1 MKFSF
6 KALVLV
12 LVLQVTAGSVTVHA
26 ELWPSAENQQ
36 PAGCHGHSHD
46 APQPKPKTFAC
57 CLAGH
62 ESALLQASAS
72 IVPACDVHVRV
83 AATENYTP
91 IANHSRESIEQII
104 SSAGPPARLPLRI

>member
-26 ELWPSAENQQ
+26 ELWPSAEN
-36 PAGCHGHSHD
+36 
-46 APQPKPKTFAC
+46 PQPKPKTFAC